1 MQVKIK
7 AHINAQCVEA
17 WDESSKT
24 YVKETKFYLFPYD
37 MSDAVTSYVHVDEQ
51 EVTVDIPDGFDI
63 RSGLLENLEAEK
75 KKAAAEYQK
84 RVTELNAQI
93 QSLMAIEG

>member
-17 WDESSKT
+17 WDESSNT
-24 YVKETKFYLFPYD
+24 YVKGTKFMLFPYD
-37 MSDAVTSYVHVDEQ
+37 MSDVGTDYVYVGEQ
-51 EVTVDIPDGFDI
+51 EVAVDIPDGFDI

-84 RVTELNAQI
+84 RVTEINAQI
-93 QSLMAIEG
+93 QSLLAIEA